1 MRARAHTFSFA
12 GGMLKTSRHLRAT
25 VTAATAIAEKPED
38 KIEQNRPE
46 WGDFNSFPIGM
57 AQPARLGLFVDRR
70 GTSVHLSVR
79 ARGAISSGRSR
90 GRHLLNSGVVNL
102 AKLVKSLN
110 GFRGVAFWYF
120 FFAILLTTST
130 PWSACCL
137 FSQFVANLVV
147 RSIPQLRAF
156 KAAGAWTGR
165 ETMIAHKS

>member
-25 VTAATAIAEKPED
+25 VTAATAIAEKPVD

-46 WGDFNSFPIGM
+46 RGDFNSFPIGM

-110 GFRGVAFWYF
+110 GFRGVAFWF
-120 FFAILLTTST
+120 FFFCSFIDHLYTLVGLLFVFSICCKPGGEINSTITS
-130 PWSACCL
+130 
-137 FSQFVANLVV
+137 
-147 RSIPQLRAF
+147 I
-156 KAAGAWTGR
+156 
-165 ETMIAHKS
+165 